1 LLRLF
6 SLINQGVI
14 MSVETK
20 NFPKELLVLPL
31 INQAGEVRYVSM
43 IGGAIGE
50 LVAMLLVG
58 AVLGGIIWAV
68 FFANMTEPHQWV
80 ASLIAAIFSFSW
92 LSLSVKL
99 FNVKRKGVVVSSIH
113 DIVIT
118 PGFINTFPARVKF
131 LFSPFRSS
139 LKLSEIE
146 KLYASEQEVEKK
158 DKDGNIN
165 TYTVYD
171 LHIAGESNSIG
182 IHFGKDRTKRD
193 EVRNAI
199 KTVGARAG
207 FEIDEEL
214 DMYG

>member
-1 LLRLF
+1 
-6 SLINQGVI
+6 
-14 MSVETK
+14 MSTETK
-20 NFPKELLVLPL
+20 NLPKELMALPVV
-31 INQAGEVRYVSM
+31 NQAGEVRYISM
-43 IGGAIGE
+43 IGDAMGT
-50 LVAMLLVG
+50 LVVMLLL
-58 AVLGGIIWAV
+58 AALLGGIIWIIPWGI
-68 FFANMTEPHQWV
+68 MTEKQQWTG
-80 ASLIAAIFSFSW
+80 SLIAAILTFSW
-92 LSLSVKL
+92 LSTTIKL
-99 FNVKRKGVVVSSIH
+99 FNVRRKGVVISSIH

-118 PGFINTFPARVKF
+118 PGFINTASAKLKF
-131 LFSPFRSS
+131 LFNPFRSS

-146 KLYASEQEVEKK
+146 KLYVSEQEVEKK

-171 LHIAGESNSIG
+171 LHIAGTSNSIG

-199 KTVGARAG
+199 KTVGTRAG